1 MAELPKNFAQ
11 AFDLSSLAVKRES
24 ENAYLGIVIDRKNL
38 VSEVLP
44 ASQETVFI
52 VVAWSPRSP
61 QTLSLVKTMGEL
73 EKKGEGA
80 WSLATL
86 NVDEQPEVAQAFSIT
101 AVPFTT
107 AILGGQ
113 LVPLFESIPPQADIE
128 KTINR
133 LFELA
138 MEQGMLPGVATGDG
152 LAAGDYS
159 EDENNS
165 SEVEEKL
172 EPEESEAMA
181 ALNAGDFNAAR
192 EAYQRWVVRDPSNA
206 MAKAALAQVDLLMR
220 IGNADFDSSI
230 QSAESDPD
238 NLSAAL
244 LASDLQLSVG
254 DYQGAFNRLINF
266 VASHTDPEKK
276 LAKDHLIKLFELIDP
291 SDPIVIDARRKLA
304 SAIF

>member
-24 ENAYLGIVIDRKNL
+24 ENAYLGIVLDRKNL
-38 VSEVLP
+38 VAEVLP
-44 ASQETVFI
+44 ASQNEVFI

-73 EKKGEGA
+73 EKKSEGA

-113 LVPLFESIPPQADIE
+113 LVPLFESVPPQSDIE

-133 LFELA
+133 LFQLA
-138 MEQGMLPGVATGDG
+138 MEQGILPGGVGEVPG
-152 LAAGDYS
+152 VEQVGGP
-159 EDENNS
+159 
-165 SEVEEKL
+165 EVEEAL

-181 ALNAGDFNAAR
+181 ALNAGDFVAAQA
-192 EAYQRWVVRDPSNA
+192 AYRRWVSRDPSNP
-206 MAKAALAQVDLLMR
+206 MAKAALAQVELLIR
-220 IGNADFDSSI
+220 IGDADFDSSI
-230 QSAESDPD
+230 HSAD
-238 NLSAAL
+238 NNPADVSAAM
-244 LASDLQLSVG
+244 LAADLQLSVG
-254 DYQGAFNRLINF
+254 DYQGAFNRLINY
-266 VASHTDPEKK
+266 VANNADPDKK
-276 LAKDHLIKLFELIDP
+276 AAKDHLLTLFELIDP
-291 SDPIVIDARRKLA
+291 SDPLVIDARRKLA
-304 SAIF
+304 SALF